1 MEPKDVSIIQTLASQ
16 SGANVEN
23 VMATNMSAAVSQPE
37 AGQECPQCMG
47 SGWRNVSEHDRRV
60 MPCECKLAR
69 RSRRLLENAGIPRRY
84 ELCTLESFKAE
95 ADDGKLVYAKEKA
108 QAFVRQYPID
118 KTGLIFDG
126 TSGSGK
132 THLAIGIIEGLI
144 SEKGVACF
152 FCGFQELLEKI
163 KNSYDPSVQTTS
175 MEVLRPV
182 FESEVVII
190 DDLGSVVP
198 TGWVRDTVALILNKR
213 YEDSKTTIITTNYPD
228 GPPAKPDGDDNASRA
243 RQSNRD
249 QTLGDRI
256 GERMRDRIHEMCRVI
271 NLWGVQSYRG
281 KPRAVKR

>member
-1 MEPKDVSIIQTLASQ
+1 
-16 SGANVEN
+16 
-23 VMATNMSAAVSQPE
+23 MAINMSAAVNRPE
-37 AGQECPQCMG
+37 AELECPHCMG
-47 SGWRNVSEHDRRV
+47 SGWRNVTKDNRRV

-69 RSRRLLENAGIPRRY
+69 RSRRLLENSAIPPRY
-84 ELCTLESFKAE
+84 QLCTLEGFQAE
-95 ADDGKLVYAKEKA
+95 ADDAKLVYAKKKA
-108 QAFVRQYPID
+108 QTFVMQYPID

-132 THLAIGIIEGLI
+132 THLAIGIIKGLI
-144 SEKGVACF
+144 SEKGITCF

-175 MEVLRPV
+175 MDVLRPV
-182 FESEVVII
+182 FESEVVVI

-213 YEDSKTTIITTNYPD
+213 YEGSKTTIITTNYPD
-228 GPPAKPDGDDNASRA
+228 GPPAKPDSDDDAGRA
-243 RQSNRD
+243 RQASRD

-281 KPRAVKR
+281 KPRPGAR